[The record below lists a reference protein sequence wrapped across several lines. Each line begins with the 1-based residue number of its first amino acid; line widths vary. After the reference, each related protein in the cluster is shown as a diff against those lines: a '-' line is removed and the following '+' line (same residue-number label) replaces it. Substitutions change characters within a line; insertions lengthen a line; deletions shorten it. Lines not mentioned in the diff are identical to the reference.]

1 LEVLQLTLF
10 NALNVEQAKL
20 ILKQHLTHHKR
31 KFEEVNLFSAYNMV
45 LAEDILSQ
53 EDVPGFSR
61 STVDGFAVKASDT
74 FGATE
79 ALPAILTLTG
89 EIKMGQ
95 KTCITIEQAKTA
107 KIPTGGML
115 PEGSDSVVMLEYT
128 QLLDENT
135 VCIERPVAPGDNVV
149 ARGEDIKKGSILLK
163 SGHTIR
169 PQDLGALAGIGR
181 SRVKV
186 VKPPVVSVIST
197 GDEIKNPDKDVA
209 PGEVRDINTYAVCG
223 LAAKWGA
230 VPKPNGI
237 VKDDFYLLQHAVK
250 TSLCTSDIVLLSGGS
265 SVGAKDHTVK
275 VIDSL
280 GKPGVLVHGLSV
292 KPGKPTVIGVVDS
305 KPIIG
310 LPGHPVSAMIIFE
323 LIVRPLI
330 SMFLGRPENFGG
342 TKIFARISRN
352 ISSAAGRQ
360 DFIRVR
366 LEQRGGQIWAIP
378 VLGKSGLIST
388 MVESHGLAQI
398 PPEKQGF
405 AEGDIVEVELF

>member
-1 LEVLQLTLF
+1 MTLF
-10 NALNVEQAKL
+10 NALNIKQAKL
-20 ILKQHLTHHKR
+20 VLKQHLTNHK
-31 KFEEVNLFSAYNMV
+31 KNIKEVDLFSACNMV
-45 LAEDILSQ
+45 LAEGILSQ
-53 EDVPGFSR
+53 EDVPGFAR

-74 FGATE
+74 FGASET
-79 ALPAILTLTG
+79 LPALLKLTG

-95 KTCITIEQAKTA
+95 YTHITIEQGSTV

-128 QLLDENT
+128 QLMGKNT

-149 ARGEDIKKGSILLK
+149 ARGEDIKKGSLLLK

-169 PQDLGALAGIGR
+169 PQDMGALAGVGR
-181 SRVKV
+181 NKVKV

-197 GDEIKNPDKDVA
+197 GDEIKGPDDNLE
-209 PGEVRDINTYAVCG
+209 PGQVRDINTYAICG

-230 VPKPNGI
+230 VPKPFGI
-237 VKDDFYLLQHAVK
+237 VKDDFYLLQDVVK
-250 TSLCTSDIVLLSGGS
+250 ASLGTSDIVLLSGGS
-265 SVGAKDHTVK
+265 SVGTKDHTVK

-280 GKPGVLVHGLSV
+280 GKPGVLAHGLSV

-342 TKIFARISRN
+342 TKVSARISRN

-366 LEQRGGQIWAIP
+366 LEQRNGQLWAVP

-388 MVESHGLAQI
+388 MVESHGLATI
-398 PPEKQGF
+398 PPERQGF